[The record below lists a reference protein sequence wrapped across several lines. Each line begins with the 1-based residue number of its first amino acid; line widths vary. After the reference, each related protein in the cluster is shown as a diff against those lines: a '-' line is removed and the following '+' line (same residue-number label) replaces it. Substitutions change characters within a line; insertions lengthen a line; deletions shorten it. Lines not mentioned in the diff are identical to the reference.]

1 MFGPDSLAPWFNL
14 GENIGFDGLLL
25 DINNPD
31 SVIVN
36 VDSNSGDT
44 IMYKYKFT
52 DTNVSDGLEY
62 TYSVVAYDM
71 GVMAEVV
78 TFTDTTGQES
88 IVQEGLT
95 KKIVSIPDPEGWG
108 KINPYQSL
116 ESPKGSTIHESNFIT
131 VIPGYVPKANL
142 DSIKVVPNPY
152 IVNSH
157 FNETIYKKRVRFTQL
172 PEKCTI
178 TIYTVTGEKVREI
191 KHDSISDGNEWWD
204 LRSYNNQ
211 EVAPGLYI
219 YVIEADNAKKID
231 KFAIIR

>member
-1 MFGPDSLAPWFNL
+1 MLST
-14 GENIGFDGLLL
+14 
-25 DINNPD
+25 

-95 KKIVSIPDPEGWG
+95 KKIVSIPDPDGWG

-152 IVNSH
+152 IVNSY

-191 KHDSISDGNEWWD
+191 KHNSISDGNEWWD

-211 EVAPGLYI
+211 EIAPGLYI
-219 YVIEADNAKKID
+219 YVVETPGGEKLID
-231 KFAIIR
+231 KFAVVR